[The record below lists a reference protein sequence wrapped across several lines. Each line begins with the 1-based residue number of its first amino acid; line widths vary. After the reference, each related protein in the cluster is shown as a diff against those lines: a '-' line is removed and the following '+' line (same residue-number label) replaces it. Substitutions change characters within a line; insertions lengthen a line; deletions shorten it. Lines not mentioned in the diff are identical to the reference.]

1 MLIRPSC
8 VRSCANKVVVCVRLS
23 TLLLNIR
30 PLDTRQVTSEQQINQ
45 LEGLA
50 VAIPWGFESPF
61 RTIRLSFQ
69 LAFGEPKGSLMASH
83 PDTSNVLSEQVG
95 RRRRANSES
104 KSQSIQANQFKLP
117 RNHDDGIVVE

>member
-1 MLIRPSC
+1 MCAKKVVAC
-8 VRSCANKVVVCVRLS
+8 VRCSA
-23 TLLLNIR
+23 LLPNIR
-30 PLDTRQVTSEQQINQ
+30 PQKTRQIPSAQQINQ

-95 RRRRANSES
+95 RRRRANCES

-117 RNHDDGIVVE
+117 HNHDAGIVVE